1 MKNSNFPLPAGIDG
15 GETSSRPLS
24 LDALGFTA
32 AEAAQLAALDPPARP
47 ARVARVDGPLAH
59 VLDPTGEHLAAIPGR
74 LRGDPE
80 RAPAVGDW
88 VALRDTSQGEAV
100 VVDVLDRRT
109 RIARAAAG
117 ARARVQVIAANVDRV
132 FVVMGLDGDF
142 NPRRLERYLTIC
154 GDAGADAVVLL
165 TKAAACADVDAKIE
179 ACRRVAGAPFVLGIH
194 AIDVID
200 GVAPEVPR
208 TYIESGMTIALVGSS
223 GAGKSTLVNHLLG
236 GARMATAAVRE
247 GDDRGKHT
255 TTHRE
260 LIVLPGGGLLIDN
273 PGMRELA
280 LWLDGDGL
288 RRAFADVDALAG
300 GCRFRDCSHGHE
312 PGCAVRQAV
321 DDGLLDEARLTSFDR
336 LQREVEAT
344 ERRRDERRRRADDRQ
359 QGKLYRRI
367 ARERQRRR
375 GER

>member
-1 MKNSNFPLPAGIDG
+1 MKNNNSPLPSH
-15 GETSSRPLS
+15 GETSSQPRT

-32 AEAAQLAALDPPARP
+32 SEAKQLAALDPHVRP
-47 ARVARVDGPLAH
+47 ARVARVDGPIAH
-59 VLDPTGEHLAAIPGR
+59 VLDPGGEHLAALPGR

-80 RAPAVGDW
+80 RAPVVGDW
-88 VALRDTSQGEAV
+88 VTLRDAPHGEVV

-154 GDAGADAVVLL
+154 GDAGTDALILL
-165 TKAAACADVDAKIE
+165 TKAAACADVEAKLA
-179 ACRRVAGAPFVLGIH
+179 ACRRVTGAPFLLGIH
-194 AIDVID
+194 AIDVVD

-208 TYIESGMTIALVGSS
+208 GYLAPGLTIALVGSS
-223 GAGKSTLVNHLLG
+223 GAGKSTLLNHLLG
-236 GARMATAAVRE
+236 GARMSTAAVRAR
-247 GDDRGKHT
+247 DDRGQHT

-260 LIVLPGGGLLIDN
+260 LALCPGGGLLIDN

-288 RRAFADVDALAG
+288 RRAFADVDELAHA
-300 GCRFRDCSHGHE
+300 CRFRDCTHEHE

-321 DDGLLDEARLTSFDR
+321 EDGAFDEDRLASFGR

-344 ERRRDERRRRADDRQ
+344 ERRRDERRRRADDRR
-359 QGKLYRRI
+359 QGKLFRQIQRD
-367 ARERQRRR
+367 RQRRR
-375 GER
+375 GDH